1 MWEER
6 DPRAPRS
13 IAGSRLRHVE
23 MSQSKLAHWPPPQ
36 RDVAVKPHVAE
47 PHTPQEEI
55 VAKRPIR
62 RGWHLKDP
70 VT

>member
-1 MWEER
+1 
-6 DPRAPRS
+6 
-13 IAGSRLRHVE
+13 

-36 RDVAVKPHVAE
+36 RDIAVKPHVAE

-62 RGWHLKDP
+62 RGWHLKTQ